1 MRKTSVWLTPVVI
14 GLTLAGPALAADA
27 PATAGGTGPPAKTA
41 AAKTTRAPHAH
52 PTTKT
57 VTKRDQKK

>member
-1 MRKTSVWLTPVVI
+1 MRRTSAWLTAAAI

-27 PATAGGTGPPAKTA
+27 PATAGGTGVPAKTA
-41 AAKTTRAPHAH
+41 AAKITRTRHTH

-57 VTKRDQKK
+57 VTKHDQKK